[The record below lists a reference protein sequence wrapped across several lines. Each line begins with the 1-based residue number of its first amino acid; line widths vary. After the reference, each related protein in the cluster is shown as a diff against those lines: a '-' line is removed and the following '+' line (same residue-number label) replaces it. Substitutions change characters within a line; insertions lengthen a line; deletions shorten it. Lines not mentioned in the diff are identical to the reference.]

1 MIRGTI
7 RQRSK
12 IKKDPWNIQI
22 YLGVNPTPG
31 GKRYHSETIKG
42 TMTQAQR
49 RLTELLHQ
57 LDTSTYSEPTHLT
70 VAEYL

>member
-42 TMTQAQR
+42 TRTQAQR
-49 RLTELLHQ
+49 RLTELIPNNFYFPFQICCSLCKGIG
-57 LDTSTYSEPTHLT
+57 
-70 VAEYL
+70 